1 MPNKPAHSFSKA
13 TIHPQFI
20 QTTALTKKITSKR
33 STPRSGKTARIVPF
47 RLMVITDSRLCIGDL
62 NSRLK
67 ELYQSGVKAVQLREK
82 SSPATSIL
90 EFAVRA
96 NISASKYDSLLI
108 INDRLDIALLSGCSS
123 VHSPAMGIP
132 NKEIKKYIKN
142 SISGKSVHSESDAK
156 KAQKEGY
163 DYLLFGPVFRTPA
176 KIKFGNPQGLA
187 KLKKVCSAVK
197 IPVFAVGGINPAR
210 VSKCLNAGAYGV
222 AGIRDFM
229 TTKNVKA
236 RISNYRKVLG
246 SL

>member
-1 MPNKPAHSFSKA
+1 MH
-13 TIHPQFI
+13 I
-20 QTTALTKKITSKR
+20 
-33 STPRSGKTARIVPF
+33 PF

-67 ELYQSGVKAVQLREK
+67 KLYQSGVKAVQLREK
-82 SSPATSIL
+82 SSPASSIL
-90 EFAVRA
+90 EVAVKA
-96 NISASKYDSLLI
+96 NKDAVKYHSQLI
-108 INDRLDIALLSGCSS
+108 VNDRLDIALLAGCSA

-142 SISGKSVHSESDAK
+142 SISGKSVHSVAEAVQAE
-156 KAQKEGY
+156 KAGY

-176 KIKFGNPQGLA
+176 KIKFGKPQGLA
-187 KLKKVCSAVK
+187 KLKKVCNAVK

-236 RISNYRKVLG
+236 TVSNYRKVLG
-246 SL
+246 GL